1 MNDNCRC
8 GHWHDDCGHWHDDC
22 GHWHDDCRPSI
33 HGYGRPIP
41 PIKLV
46 SPPLGIGPRGPQ
58 GPQGPQGEQGLPGDA
73 TAASQAAAAAQAS
86 ARDAAAAASAAQASA
101 VNALVSLSTV
111 QSVAETLEWITEH
124 GTMTLTSDTSL
135 DPTHIYFVQD
145 ADGDY
150 VVGGVHYSLVSEPD
164 EDDLP
169 TYYELSIDESLN
181 NYVGTHLALTDE
193 GLWLLPA
200 DPDGAYKVLIA
211 TGAGSTYTTAG
222 TYVIDGSGT
231 AVASFTSDAVRMGTA
246 DGNNIDITDN
256 DIGFSMPYDDGN
268 GHTGTVDASMYTDY
282 GTYRSAAGH
291 GQTYTVPMFHI
302 KHGTTDL
309 TLLNNGL
316 ADLTGSLK
324 LSGGISTGSEDSY
337 MGGTLAVGVSNGYT
351 VDDTTYIDGDKVHVL
366 TALSGSTPMVQ
377 VTNGYNNKS
386 ASLRVS
392 NGNRGVYD
400 DTNSKW
406 IIYANDSNGA
416 VVNGMSLAATGTS
429 ANTNNYWTLINA
441 STGVGIRLTFNPN
454 PTSLNLV
461 ATYTLDGGANWS
473 GTKTIASWTS

>member
-1 MNDNCRC
+1 MNDNCRPPIHGY
-8 GHWHDDCGHWHDDC
+8 GHCDC
-22 GHWHDDCRPSI
+22 CRPPI

-58 GPQGPQGEQGLPGDA
+58 GPAGATDTTA
-73 TAASQAAAAAQAS
+73 TAAAAAAQAS
-86 ARDAAAAASAAQASA
+86 ADSAAAAAAAAQASA
-101 VNALVSLSTV
+101 ASALVNLSTV
-111 QSVAETLEWITEH
+111 QSVAETLEWITKH

-164 EDDLP
+164 EDNLS

-200 DPDGAYKVLIA
+200 DPNGAYKVLIA

-268 GHTGTVDASMYTDY
+268 GHTGTVDASMYPDY
-282 GTYRSAAGH
+282 GSYTSAL

-309 TLLNNGL
+309 TLLSNGL

-337 MGGTLAVGVSNGYT
+337 MGGTLAVGVSDGYT
-351 VDDTTYIDGDKVHVL
+351 IGNTTYIDGDDGKIRVL
-366 TALSGSTPMVQ
+366 TQTSGSTPKVL
-377 VTNGYNNKS
+377 VEDGYNNKS
-386 ASLRVS
+386 ASLRVA
-392 NGNRGVYD
+392 NGNRGIYD

-441 STGVGIRLTFNPN
+441 STGVGIRLTFNP
-454 PTSLNLV
+454 TSLNLV
-461 ATYTLDGGANWS
+461 ATYTLNGGANWS

>member
-1 MNDNCRC
+1 MDTT
-8 GHWHDDCGHWHDDC
+8 
-22 GHWHDDCRPSI
+22 
-33 HGYGRPIP
+33 
-41 PIKLV
+41 
-46 SPPLGIGPRGPQ
+46 
-58 GPQGPQGEQGLPGDA
+58 A
-73 TAASQAAAAAQAS
+73 TAAAEAAQASAASAAEAAAAAQAS
-86 ARDAAAAASAAQASA
+86 ATS
-101 VNALVSLSTV
+101 ALVNLSTV
-111 QSVAETLEWITEH
+111 QSVAETLEWITKH

-169 TYYELSIDESLN
+169 TYYELSIDESLS

-211 TGAGSTYTTAG
+211 AGAGSTYTTAG

-246 DGNNIDITDN
+246 NGNNIDITDN

-268 GHTGTVDASMYTDY
+268 GHTGTVDASMYPDY
-282 GTYRSAAGH
+282 GSYTPAMGL
-291 GQTYTVPMFHI
+291 TLTVPMFHI

-309 TLLNNGL
+309 TLLSNGL

-337 MGGTLAVGVSNGYT
+337 MGGTLAVGVSNSHTLGNA
-351 VDDTTYIDGDKVHVL
+351 TYIDGDDGKIQVI
-366 TALSGSTPMVQ
+366 TRTSGSAPTVR
-377 VTNGYNNKS
+377 VIDGNNKS
-386 ASLRVS
+386 ASLKVTS
-392 NGNRGVYD
+392 SGNRGIYD

-406 IIYANDSNGA
+406 IIYANDSDGA

-429 ANTNNYWTLINA
+429 ASTNNYWTLINA
-441 STGVGIRLTFNPN
+441 STGIGIRLTFN